1 MTRQKTLERAR
12 AALEEGTLWR
22 AKEILQGNISSH
34 GYDPE
39 IFECYGQVLLRMGDD
54 IEAGKYLFLSGVR
67 DKEYLDAI
75 NKYLK
80 RFKNTSIAD
89 LHSNFPSSIRRIQL
103 EELPPVVFECLR
115 EKGFKD
121 QQISDALEEKSATES
136 GWDDKYIFLGGC
148 LLFFIVTLVIF
159 GIGLK
164 TVFSW
169 LI

>member
-1 MTRQKTLERAR
+1 
-12 AALEEGTLWR
+12 
-22 AKEILQGNISSH
+22 
-34 GYDPE
+34 
-39 IFECYGQVLLRMGDD
+39 MGDD

-89 LHSNFPSSIRRIQL
+89 LHSNFPRSIRRIQL